1 MCAELLG
8 RIRIRGQYYMPDDNY
23 RQFVKQ
29 FSLTEWKMLC
39 KHRLFLHFLRKDLK
53 TAASI
58 AADALGRHVIYQFP
72 VLSKPQPKTTKKVEA
87 GKAFDW
93 KKHPR
98 FRI

>member
-1 MCAELLG
+1 
-8 RIRIRGQYYMPDDNY
+8 MPDDNY

-72 VLSKPQPKTTKKVEA
+72 VVTKFLPKPVRKLH
-87 GKAFDW
+87 GGSRFDW
-93 KKHPR
+93 KNHPR

>member
-1 MCAELLG
+1 MA
-8 RIRIRGQYYMPDDNY
+8 DDNY

-53 TAASI
+53 MAASI

-72 VLSKPQPKTTKKVEA
+72 VISKAQSRPAKKA
-87 GKAFDW
+87 DSSKAFDW
-93 KKHPR
+93 KTHPR
-98 FRI
+98 FRIQ

>member
-1 MCAELLG
+1 MA
-8 RIRIRGQYYMPDDNY
+8 DDNY

-53 TAASI
+53 MAASI

-72 VLSKPQPKTTKKVEA
+72 VVSKTQARPAKKANA
-87 GKAFDW
+87 GSAFDW
-93 KKHPR
+93 KNHPR